1 MGKRDTGSELF
12 GRGSVEVPAECPVR
26 YPGLAQAGITILTRG
41 WTLHLKIIASVAVL
55 AAVVL
60 SGCETTNLVTKS
72 TTPATIRQ
80 EFVRHSMMV
89 NWEGSYVYGI
99 GRTDLGYGDLGNRK
113 GLTLTV
119 DSGPSALR
127 VFYISHHSGGG
138 NLFTQSDVVA
148 MDVDLKP
155 TGNYTLHCEASEE
168 SARFTLID
176 LTTNQVAATSGEVP
190 LYIRPTPG
198 TGGSGYAPVFI
209 PVRR

>member
-1 MGKRDTGSELF
+1 MKAIVL
-12 GRGSVEVPAECPVR
+12 
-26 YPGLAQAGITILTRG
+26 LAVSA
-41 WTLHLKIIASVAVL
+41 AVL
-55 AAVVL
+55 L
-60 SGCETTNLVTKS
+60 GGCETTNLVTKS

-89 NWEGSYVYGI
+89 NWEGTYVYGI

-127 VFYISHHSGGG
+127 VFYFSHHSGAGH
-138 NLFTQSDVVA
+138 LFQQSDVIA

-155 TGNYTLHCEASEE
+155 NGKYTLHCEASDE

-176 LTTNQVAATSGEVP
+176 LSTNEAAATSAEVP
-190 LYIRPTPG
+190 LYIRPSPGSGGG
-198 TGGSGYAPVFI
+198 TGYVPVFI